1 MYLYQRSIFYIHTHK
16 YNCMQSNA
24 STVKMHEREGAT
36 HRIFGVWRRNCQS
49 KIQHRTTTKNDAV
62 TKWTVVIE
70 HLLFCID
77 VSIRWF
83 FCLQFSIVF
92 ILESIVV
99 YISLLHAPIFPLFQ
113 CSDER
118 HDISNE
124 HAFFMSLFLW
134 LIKKKEMENGFYWE
148 RQHLKTYFFKSRVDK
163 MEWS

>member
-83 FCLQFSIVF
+83 FVFNFQSFSFWNRLSSIFPFCTLQFSHYFDAVMNGTTF
-92 ILESIVV
+92 RMNTL
-99 YISLLHAPIFPLFQ
+99 SLCLY
-113 CSDER
+113 
-118 HDISNE
+118 
-124 HAFFMSLFLW
+124 
-134 LIKKKEMENGFYWE
+134 FYG
-148 RQHLKTYFFKSRVDK
+148 L
-163 MEWS
+163 